1 MIVKQEKKMIIKDE
15 CKKLGVSVQYLS
27 DDCGTPMRTLQNWSK
42 SHPKRIKAFLDAIR
56 YRKSKTG
63 DSHLQDELL

>member
-1 MIVKQEKKMIIKDE
+1 MIIKDE
-15 CKKLGVSVQYLS
+15 CKKLGITVQYLS
-27 DDCGTPMRTLQNWSK
+27 EDCGTPMRTLQNWSK

-63 DSHLQDELL
+63 DRHLQDELL